1 MHPENTSRE
10 LQKEVYTSLTR
21 TTLNMCLSKQISWP
35 HSPIFLSANQ
45 WWKTGN
51 PCAVGPAKDPAGSE
65 LCSVSLT
72 IDSTALPDSHAGTVC
87 QECPTWEAF
96 LWTPPK
102 SLCCMAVCSI
112 ILLRLPETLVP
123 QVLRRTRVKSIGQGD
138 WFLRLHMH
146 WSYYSSRQGDI
157 ESIYAQLEWESTNR
171 WPASTHS
178 VYSVCPPGEHLT
190 PKSRGPFVVEKY
202 MVNGYSL
209 LPCLVSS
216 WLV

>member
-10 LQKEVYTSLTR
+10 LQKELYTSLTR
-21 TTLNMCLSKQISWP
+21 TTLNTCLSKQISWR

-51 PCAVGPAKDPAGSE
+51 PCAVGPANDPAGSE

-112 ILLRLPETLVP
+112 ILLRL
-123 QVLRRTRVKSIGQGD
+123 
-138 WFLRLHMH
+138 H
-146 WSYYSSRQGDI
+146 WSHWSHRFCREH
-157 ESIYAQLEWESTNR
+157 ESNQLDKVIDFYDCTCTEVTIVLGKATFFEYLCS
-171 WPASTHS
+171 AGMGKHQS
-178 VYSVCPPGEHLT
+178 VTCFDAL
-190 PKSRGPFVVEKY
+190 
-202 MVNGYSL
+202 SL
-209 LPCLVSS
+209 LSLPHLAKCLVSS